1 MFKLLLCFVFLLL
14 AFDANAQTKWIMA
27 TVSTENNYQTR
38 NVREFVR
45 DIEEATRGQL
55 QIQLHTS
62 SSLLPMAQILRGVR
76 SNQVQIGKFLLSS
89 YANED
94 PFYEIDGIPFLTNS
108 WEDSILIQRESA
120 SYISNRL
127 ARNNVTV
134 LATVPWPSQGFYT
147 RSPITSMSDLRGL
160 KMRVYNPMTNR
171 MASLLGANPVSIAA
185 PEVPQAFAT
194 NIINSMI
201 TSAQTGVD
209 SAAWDYSRYFVDF
222 GGMRNRSVI
231 VVNTAALNALQPDI
245 RAALIAAGQRA
256 SERGLAM
263 AREQERG
270 AANQLRERGMQVSNA
285 SPQLISEL
293 QSVGDQLL
301 QDWIQ
306 RAGPEGKAMIDRY
319 RELQKINQ

>member
-1 MFKLLLCFVFLLL
+1 MIYFVF
-14 AFDANAQTKWIMA
+14 AFFAFSANAQTTRWIMA

-38 NVREFVR
+38 NVREFVN
-45 DIEEATRGQL
+45 EVETATQGRL

-62 SSLLPMAQILRGVR
+62 SSLLTMSQIKRGVQT
-76 SNQVQIGKFLLSS
+76 NQVQIGKFLLSS

-94 PFYEIDGIPFLTNS
+94 AFYEIDGIPFLTNS
-108 WEDSILIQRESA
+108 WEDSLLIQRESA
-120 SYISNRL
+120 TYISNRL
-127 ARNNVTV
+127 SRNNLTV
-134 LATVPWPSQGFYT
+134 LSSVPWPSQGFYT
-147 RSPITSMSDLRGL
+147 NRPITKLADLRGL

-171 MASLLGANPVSIAA
+171 MASLLGANPVSIQA

-231 VVNTAALNALQPDI
+231 VVNTTALNSLQPDV
-245 RAALIAAGQRA
+245 RAALLAAGQRA
-256 SERGLAM
+256 SERGLSF
-263 AREQERG
+263 AREQEVA
-270 AANQLRERGMQVSNA
+270 AANRLRERGIQVANA
-285 SPQLISEL
+285 SPQLLSEL
-293 QSVGDQLL
+293 QTVGDQLL

-306 RAGPEGKAMIDRY
+306 RAGPEGQAMINRY
-319 RELQKINQ
+319 RELQKAR